1 MNGPKRFVDKVFLQ
15 KSVRLLI
22 LILFFPSSDWSQV
35 TSRHDDM
42 KEAMEGTME
51 GLLSISIH
59 RVRKIVQHAEPS
71 IHTPFRISTHTL
83 SKSNLAAFAVR
94 ISIR

>member
-1 MNGPKRFVDKVFLQ
+1 
-15 KSVRLLI
+15 
-22 LILFFPSSDWSQV
+22 
-35 TSRHDDM
+35 M

-83 SKSNLAAFAVR
+83 SNSNLAAFAVR
-94 ISIR
+94 IFIR

>member
-83 SKSNLAAFAVR
+83 SNSNLAAFAVR
-94 ISIR
+94 IFIR

>member
-1 MNGPKRFVDKVFLQ
+1 MNGPKGFVDKVFLQ

-22 LILFFPSSDWSQV
+22 LVLFFPSSDWSQV